1 MPIHI
6 SYGNVSFFTVKN
18 LSRKR
23 LYTLFVFFD
32 LVYFAGQY
40 FAILCLHLG
49 KESSLNICWRTI
61 SILLSPSTYIFQD
74 NALESDQTYH
84 TLKLH
89 CGNFVL
95 EQFVKV
101 CLIIQHNCFV
111 APVGLFMNGRI
122 FTQNKPL
129 T

>member
-61 SILLSPSTYIFQD
+61 SRTIAKYIHLSRQCTGKWPDISHLKI
-74 NALESDQTYH
+74 ALW
-84 TLKLH
+84 KF
-89 CGNFVL
+89 CVL

>member
-32 LVYFAGQY
+32 LVYFTGQY

-49 KESSLNICWRTI
+49 KESSLNICLRTI
-61 SILLSPSTYIFQD
+61 SIFLSPSTDIFQD
-74 NALESDQTYH
+74 NALEGDQTYH

-89 CGNFVL
+89 CGNFV
-95 EQFVKV
+95 F
-101 CLIIQHNCFV
+101 
-111 APVGLFMNGRI
+111 
-122 FTQNKPL
+122 
-129 T
+129 